1 MTEEQF
7 NTITQ
12 WQKNTFTK
20 ATALSKIAH
29 LRQEIE
35 ELASDIETNNPNQ
48 NLEFADCFILLFG
61 AANSAGF
68 SYNEILKSIDE
79 KMEINFT
86 RKWGKPNE
94 DGVVNHLK

>member
-1 MTEEQF
+1 M
-7 NTITQ
+7 
-12 WQKNTFTK
+12 
-20 ATALSKIAH
+20 
-29 LRQEIE
+29 
-35 ELASDIETNNPNQ
+35 
-48 NLEFADCFILLFG
+48 EFADCFILLFG

-79 KMEINFT
+79 KMEINLT